1 MKFNNGTNMIA
12 SNTKEDENIQQLAGM
27 EFHLTVKT

>member
-1 MKFNNGTNMIA
+1 MIA
-12 SNTKEDENIQQLAGM
+12 GNTKEDENIQQLADM